1 MLSLKDSIKQIHY
14 IRLVKDEDILP
25 SLILYC
31 KNNKIESGFVFG
43 IGAVKK
49 ANLGYF
55 DVISNQ
61 YLSRKFDFNAE
72 ILNCSGNVS
81 KKANTGE
88 YVIHIH
94 MLLGDRECRS
104 FGGHLMNDT
113 MISVTGEFVIVET
126 SNLLT
131 RNLDEEF
138 GLFLLNFT
146 R

>member
-1 MLSLKDSIKQIHY
+1 MLSFKDSIKQIHY
-14 IRLVKDEDILP
+14 VRLVKDEDILP

-31 KNNKIESGFVFG
+31 KNNKIESGFVIG

-55 DVISNQ
+55 DVTSNQ
-61 YLSRKFDFNAE
+61 YLSKKFDFNAE
-72 ILNCSGNVS
+72 ILNCSGNIS
-81 KKANTGE
+81 KKANTDE
-88 YVIHIH
+88 YIIHIH
-94 MLLGDRECRS
+94 ILIGDRECRS

-113 MISVTGEFVIVET
+113 IISVTGEFVIVET
-126 SNLLT
+126 SDPLT
-131 RNLDEEF
+131 RKLDEEF